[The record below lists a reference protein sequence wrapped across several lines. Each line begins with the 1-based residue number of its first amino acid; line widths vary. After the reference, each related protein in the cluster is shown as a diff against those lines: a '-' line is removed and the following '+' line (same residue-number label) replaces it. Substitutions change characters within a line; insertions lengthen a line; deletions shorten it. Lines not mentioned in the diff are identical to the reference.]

1 MKDDPVATNDRTS
14 SAEAEAEARTSAK
27 DGAKSGK
34 DMAKESAKD
43 GANET
48 SRPRR
53 PGDLE
58 GKDHAIGLGI
68 AAVYVGWLLATART
82 LGFCRDEGFYFN
94 ASSRYAQWFRV
105 LFERPGDA
113 MKRPFIDSLW
123 SANHEHPSLMKSL
136 FGLSYKYDIFYV
148 AGQFAVYGLVLLH
161 VAAVVWHVAI
171 RRDGTLERM
180 LPEQRL

>member
-27 DGAKSGK
+27 DGAK
-34 DMAKESAKD
+34 
-43 GANET
+43 ET

-105 LFERPGDA
+105 LFERPQ
-113 MKRPFIDSLW
+113 KRRDRTCVGWPKR
-123 SANHEHPSLMKSL
+123 KSVRREL
-136 FGLSYKYDIFYV
+136 RRDR
-148 AGQFAVYGLVLLH
+148 LH
-161 VAAVVWHVAI
+161 V
-171 RRDGTLERM
+171 GGK
-180 LPEQRL
+180 P